1 MATKGTT
8 GISRSLPAFACIV
21 MTAISMLFS
30 PAKAFS
36 ITASAGDFPTV
47 EQSRLLN
54 GEVIVNTTA
63 LEDGVTGVIGKIFI
77 DAPPEYIW
85 QTITDYDNQKH
96 FVPKVIDS
104 GMISDNGNEQVM
116 FETGRTGVL
125 FFRKTV
131 YIKLKVRGERL
142 RRLSFQQ
149 LEGDFKVYQGEWLIE
164 NAPNGRGSMLT
175 FRAEIKPGF
184 FAPSFFVRNVQKKD
198 LPMVLG
204 AMKKH
209 AESKGAIGK
218 SEKEAVRAL
227 LIRES
232 RS

>member
-1 MATKGTT
+1 MVTIGTT
-8 GISRSLPAFACIV
+8 RNTMRLPAFACIV
-21 MTAISMLFS
+21 MMAVALLFS
-30 PAKAFS
+30 PANAFS
-36 ITASAGDFPTV
+36 MTESNGVPTA

-63 LEDGVTGVIGKIFI
+63 LDDGVTGVIGKIFI
-77 DAPPEYIW
+77 DAPPEHIW
-85 QTITDYDNQKH
+85 QAITDYDNQKH

-104 GMISDNGNEQVM
+104 GMISDNGDEQVM

-131 YIKLKVRGERL
+131 HIKLKVRGETH
-142 RRLSFQQ
+142 RRLTFRQI
-149 LEGDFKVYQGEWLIE
+149 EGDFKVYQGEWLIE
-164 NAPNGRGSMLT
+164 DAPNGKGAMLT

-184 FAPSFFVRNVQKKD
+184 FAPSFFVRNVQQND

-204 AMKKH
+204 AMKKR

-218 SEKEAVRAL
+218 SDKKRPLEP
-227 LIRES
+227 S
-232 RS
+232 